1 LLLLASSG
9 DRLLEL
15 RIELE
20 SQTAVRARQKD
31 SNSSCR
37 SRDRAFK
44 QSRNAPGEIQSGGT
58 ALKKISL
65 AAALSALAIAAII
78 SNSSLAARAQQTPP
92 ATHQKLDELIKK
104 GDDLFRGNKLKEAIE
119 AYKEALAL
127 DPNNDQ
133 AVAYIAYSYNKL
145 RENEQARQW
154 MTRRVEI
161 PGQTAS
167 KKAQALTDITL
178 LYWDEAHMD
187 IASRLAGG
195 SKNAKPEDVASAKKM
210 LTAGIEAGQR
220 AVAIAPR
227 SVKGFNLLNLLY
239 RASAATEPN
248 AAIRTDLN
256 AKADAALRKSLEI
269 FEAIAQQPSADLWVV
284 PTLSAINGTDLGQSV
299 HFGSATKKTSPDALK
314 GAKEGAVVVEVVVGR
329 DGKVRLPRLL
339 AGQGKLG
346 EAAVAA
352 ARQWEF
358 EPGTFE
364 GHAVQVIQTVSF
376 PAK

>member
-1 LLLLASSG
+1 
-9 DRLLEL
+9 
-15 RIELE
+15 
-20 SQTAVRARQKD
+20 
-31 SNSSCR
+31 
-37 SRDRAFK
+37 
-44 QSRNAPGEIQSGGT
+44 
-58 ALKKISL
+58 LKKISL
-65 AAALSALAIAAII
+65 AAALSALTIAAII
-78 SNSSLAARAQQTPP
+78 TSFSLAARAQQTPP

-104 GDDLFRGNKLKEAIE
+104 GDDLYKGNKFKEAIE
-119 AYKEALAL
+119 AYKEALSL

-145 RENEQARQW
+145 RESEQARQW

-167 KKAQALTDITL
+167 KKAQVLTDITL

-187 IASRLAGG
+187 IASRLAAG

-210 LTAGIEAGQR
+210 LTAGIESGQK

-239 RASAATEPN
+239 RASAATEPD
-248 AAIRTDLN
+248 AAIRTDLI
-256 AKADAALRKSLEI
+256 AKADAALRKSVEI
-269 FEAIAQQPSADLWVV
+269 FEATSQQPSPDLWVV

-314 GAKEGAVVVEVVVGR
+314 GVKEGSVVIEVVVGR
-329 DGKVRLPRLL
+329 DGKVRLPRVL

-346 EAAVAA
+346 DAAVAA

-358 EPGTFE
+358 EPSTFE
-364 GHAVQVIQTVSF
+364 GHAVQVIQTVSL

>member
-1 LLLLASSG
+1 M
-9 DRLLEL
+9 
-15 RIELE
+15 
-20 SQTAVRARQKD
+20 
-31 SNSSCR
+31 
-37 SRDRAFK
+37 
-44 QSRNAPGEIQSGGT
+44 
-58 ALKKISL
+58 KKISL

-78 SNSSLAARAQQTPP
+78 ASFSLAGRAQQTPP

-104 GDDLFRGNKLKEAIE
+104 GDELYKGNKFKEAIE
-119 AYKEALAL
+119 AYKEALSL

-145 RENEQARQW
+145 RESEHARQW

-167 KKAQALTDITL
+167 KKAQGLTDITL

-195 SKNAKPEDVASAKKM
+195 KNAKPEDVASAKKL
-210 LTAGIEAGQR
+210 LTAGIESGQK

-239 RASAATEPN
+239 RASAATEPD
-248 AAIRTDLN
+248 AAIRTDLL

-269 FEAIAQQPSADLWVV
+269 FEATPQQPSADLWVV

-299 HFGSATKKTSPDALK
+299 HFGSATKKSSPDALK
-314 GAKEGAVVVEVVVGR
+314 GAKEGAVVIEVIVGR
-329 DGKVRLPRLL
+329 DGKVRLPRAL

-358 EPGTFE
+358 EPSTFE
-364 GHAVQVIQTVSF
+364 GHAVQVIETVSL

>member
-1 LLLLASSG
+1 MQ
-9 DRLLEL
+9 
-15 RIELE
+15 I
-20 SQTAVRARQKD
+20 
-31 SNSSCR
+31 
-37 SRDRAFK
+37 
-44 QSRNAPGEIQSGGT
+44 P
-58 ALKKISL
+58 
-65 AAALSALAIAAII
+65 LSALAIAAVI

-92 ATHQKLDELIKK
+92 ATHEKLDELIKK
-104 GDDLFRGNKLKEAIE
+104 GDDLYKGNKFKEAIE
-119 AYKEALAL
+119 AYKAALAL

-145 RENEQARQW
+145 RDSEQARLW

-167 KKAQALTDITL
+167 KKAQVLTDITL

-187 IASRLAGG
+187 IARRLAGG

-210 LTAGIEAGQR
+210 LAAGIESGQR

-248 AAIRTDLN
+248 AAIRTDLI
-256 AKADAALRKSLEI
+256 AKADDALRKSLEI
-269 FEAIAQQPSADLWVV
+269 FEASPQQPSADFWVV

-314 GAKEGAVVVEVVVGR
+314 GAKEGAVVIEVVVGPA
-329 DGKVRLPRLL
+329 GKVRLPRLL
-339 AGQGKLG
+339 AGEGKLG
-346 EAAVAA
+346 EAAVGA

-358 EPGTFE
+358 EPSTFE
-364 GHAVQVIQTVSF
+364 GHAVKVIETISF

>member
-1 LLLLASSG
+1 M
-9 DRLLEL
+9 
-15 RIELE
+15 
-20 SQTAVRARQKD
+20 
-31 SNSSCR
+31 
-37 SRDRAFK
+37 
-44 QSRNAPGEIQSGGT
+44 
-58 ALKKISL
+58 KKISL
-65 AAALSALAIAAII
+65 AAALSALTIAAII
-78 SNSSLAARAQQTPP
+78 ASFSVAARAQQTPP

-104 GDDLFRGNKLKEAIE
+104 GDDLYKGNKFKEAIE
-119 AYKEALAL
+119 AYKEALSL

-145 RENEQARQW
+145 RESEQARQW

-167 KKAQALTDITL
+167 KKAQVLTDITL

-187 IASRLAGG
+187 IASRLAAG
-195 SKNAKPEDVASAKKM
+195 SKNGKPEDVASAKKM
-210 LTAGIEAGQR
+210 LTAGIESGQK

-239 RASAATEPN
+239 RASAATEPD
-248 AAIRTDLN
+248 AATRTDLI

-269 FEAIAQQPSADLWVV
+269 FEANPQQPSADLWVV

-299 HFGSATKKTSPDALK
+299 HFGSAPDALK
-314 GAKEGAVVVEVVVGR
+314 GVKEGSVVIEVVVGR
-329 DGKVRLPRLL
+329 DGKVRLPRVL

-346 EAAVAA
+346 DAAVSA

-358 EPGTFE
+358 EPSTFE
-364 GHAVQVIQTVSF
+364 GHAVQVIQTVSL

>member
-1 LLLLASSG
+1 
-9 DRLLEL
+9 
-15 RIELE
+15 
-20 SQTAVRARQKD
+20 
-31 SNSSCR
+31 
-37 SRDRAFK
+37 
-44 QSRNAPGEIQSGGT
+44 
-58 ALKKISL
+58 
-65 AAALSALAIAAII
+65 
-78 SNSSLAARAQQTPP
+78 
-92 ATHQKLDELIKK
+92 
-104 GDDLFRGNKLKEAIE
+104 
-119 AYKEALAL
+119 
-127 DPNNDQ
+127 
-133 AVAYIAYSYNKL
+133 
-145 RENEQARQW
+145 

-161 PGQTAS
+161 PGQTAP
-167 KKAQALTDITL
+167 KKAQILTDITL

-187 IASRLAGG
+187 IASRLAAG

-210 LTAGIEAGQR
+210 LTAGIESGQK

-239 RASAATEPN
+239 RASAATEPD
-248 AAIRTDLN
+248 AAIRTDLI
-256 AKADAALRKSLEI
+256 AKADAALRKSLDI
-269 FEAIAQQPSADLWVV
+269 FEATPQQPSADLWVV

-314 GAKEGAVVVEVVVGR
+314 GAKEGAVVIEVIVGR

-358 EPGTFE
+358 EPSTFE
-364 GHAVQVIQTVSF
+364 GHAVQVIQSVSL

>member
-1 LLLLASSG
+1 
-9 DRLLEL
+9 
-15 RIELE
+15 
-20 SQTAVRARQKD
+20 
-31 SNSSCR
+31 
-37 SRDRAFK
+37 
-44 QSRNAPGEIQSGGT
+44 
-58 ALKKISL
+58 LKKISL
-65 AAALSALAIAAII
+65 AAALSTLAIAAII
-78 SNSSLAARAQQTPP
+78 ASFSLAARAQQTPP

-104 GDDLFRGNKLKEAIE
+104 GDDLYKGNKFKEAIE
-119 AYKEALAL
+119 AYKEALSL

-145 RENEQARQW
+145 RESEQARQW

-167 KKAQALTDITL
+167 KKAQVLTDITL

-187 IASRLAGG
+187 IASRLAAG
-195 SKNAKPEDVASAKKM
+195 SKNGKPEDVASAKKM
-210 LTAGIEAGQR
+210 LTAGIESGQK

-239 RASAATEPN
+239 RASAATEPD
-248 AAIRTDLN
+248 AATRTDLI

-269 FEAIAQQPSADLWVV
+269 FEATPQQPSADLWVV

-314 GAKEGAVVVEVVVGR
+314 GAKEGAVVIEVVVGR
-329 DGKVRLPRLL
+329 DGKVRLPRVL

-346 EAAVAA
+346 EDAVAA

-358 EPGTFE
+358 EPSTFE
-364 GHAVQVIQTVSF
+364 GHAVQVIQTVSL